1 MREALGRVDQGTY
14 VEPSKIL
21 VADYLRRWLD
31 GIRVEPTTLANYRR
45 CDELYAIPTE
55 TPEGQPRPG
64 IGRVPL
70 QKLTAEHLDALYRY
84 LEREGRRGGGP
95 LKAKSVR
102 HVHTMLRKAL
112 QDAVERGY
120 LLRNVA
126 DLAHPPSQ
134 KQARSRKARD
144 DVWTAEQLRAFL
156 RDVEGDRMY
165 AAWLLFATTGM
176 RRGEVMGLEWTAV
189 DLDAGRL
196 KVAGTITTVDGKL
209 HRKQYPKTAA
219 GEREFALDRATVA
232 ALRAHRARQRRE
244 RLAAGPAWQESD
256 LVFTRLDGR
265 PVRPEWL
272 LDTLKRRAQTLSLP
286 QIDIHGLRHSYVTAS
301 LRAGVS
307 PEVVQRRVGHAQV
320 ATTLGM
326 YAHVRRE
333 DDEHAAE
340 TVAGAILGI
349 GTHSGPN
356 VSSGGRQ

>member
-196 KVAGTITTVDGKL
+196 KVAGTITTVAGKL

-232 ALRAHRARQRRE
+232 ALRAHRARNAVSGSPQGQPGKSQTSCSPGSTGGQSAPSGS
-244 RLAAGPAWQESD
+244 L
-256 LVFTRLDGR
+256 TR
-265 PVRPEWL
+265 
-272 LDTLKRRAQTLSLP
+272 
-286 QIDIHGLRHSYVTAS
+286 
-301 LRAGVS
+301 
-307 PEVVQRRVGHAQV
+307 
-320 ATTLGM
+320 
-326 YAHVRRE
+326 
-333 DDEHAAE
+333 
-340 TVAGAILGI
+340 
-349 GTHSGPN
+349 
-356 VSSGGRQ
+356 